1 MVGNAIKFTPKGSVA
16 CSCKL
21 VGYGRDDQGEDSVF
35 LEFCVADTGIGI
47 KVGRGLSFACNANAL
62 QPDKL
67 DVIFDTFAQAD
78 GSTQRQYGG
87 TGLGLSISKKLCA
100 LMGGS
105 LWVESVFGK
114 GSRFHFSI
122 RGRVPRVSEEL
133 MTQRMAPFKGRKILY
148 LDTHGDETG
157 VEQALERLM
166 LQPTIVK
173 STPDIANISDGL
185 EGGKL
190 PFEAVIVSSLSSVS
204 RVKGEWGLCSCNR
217 LGTIVEGSG
226 APSIH
231 AACTPR
237 TGKS

>member
-1 MVGNAIKFTPKGSVA
+1 MAARNRSDASLGDYQSGGERHQVYAKGQCRMQLQARWIRSRRSRRGFRLLGV
-16 CSCKL
+16 L
-21 VGYGRDDQGEDSVF
+21 RFGYWNRNQGAFPVPS
-35 LEFCVADTGIGI
+35 LLRADP
-47 KVGRGLSFACNANAL
+47 L

-122 RGRVPRVSEEL
+122 RGRVPRVTEEL

-157 VEQALERLM
+157 VEQALEQLM

-204 RVKGEWGLCSCNR
+204 GVARGWTMLTIHRHNR
-217 LGTIVEGSG
+217 
-226 APSIH
+226 
-231 AACTPR
+231 
-237 TGKS
+237 